1 MYVRTYVL
9 MYVRMYMYVY
19 VYERGRE
26 GKKEGGRTMYYL
38 EMSHVAFPTYY
49 AYTKYCFLF
58 VADILPPWIRS
69 LIHIHPSPLPPPPPQ
84 LLPLISQYK
93 KLLDGARAIHLFIK
107 EPAGDFD
114 VE

>member
-9 MYVRMYMYVY
+9 MYVCMYMYVY

-49 AYTKYCFLF
+49 AYTKYCFF
-58 VADILPPWIRS
+58 IRS
-69 LIHIHPSPLPPPPPQ
+69 GYLATVDQIADPYPSITPTPQ